1 MNNLIEL
8 DLVRHQRALVDWLK
22 DCKHRMNIKFPKIE
36 FEADYWPI
44 KTIYNT
50 EQQNWNF
57 TPTFDDFN
65 TKDRSFCEVARG
77 LMAEI
82 VLKGK
87 LKKVDVPNSAFRQ
100 LANAV
105 ATSIFEININDL
117 RIVEDDILAHARK
130 LPSSAGSLSSSLTY
144 LKQQIDILSDIGV
157 ISQFRYHPRKNIK
170 AELLQLKKHHQKKI
184 KNDRSTTLD
193 HKIEA
198 FNDALNA
205 LFENDSR
212 LSAEDSV
219 AIAAATLLMC
229 APSRINEV
237 LCCSIDDHVTIEDY
251 VQKTSMDGTDKL
263 HQAHQMLLIMMKG
276 SKGSSWGAKPAL
288 NFMIDA
294 FKYAWE
300 VIKQHGQRSRM
311 LVEWY
316 QQHPSTLYLPPE
328 LEYLKGKDLNY
339 NDLAKILY
347 FTENPSETNCNNAKS
362 YFHTPLKSLLPRNA
376 KYLTDNSARGS
387 KPAISIKYVDIE
399 YALLQKVHGA
409 MEDCR
414 KTMKN
419 NHYQGDLSK
428 MLFLFDRVDKQ
439 PPYLPSAINYQII
452 HYRLKKKR
460 DPANVNPEPS
470 LFEKLGI
477 TMPDK
482 GKTEYAWIDSHDPRR
497 WLTTQALLHGEKLSD
512 VLINKWANRIKLAQL
527 KDYDLRTDEELAS
540 FSKMPTVHE
549 LTDIT
554 NGIKK
559 VNKLQVE
566 YGLKQEIVSVLDANI
581 SCTSL
586 DMVLQAVEDRPI
598 ARTSEQIII
607 LYPSQFGLCLHQ
619 HHETPCRNYDSCLP
633 CNCNIVVKGHIT
645 TNDKIRQ
652 RCQLMHQ
659 SIIRQFDRLV
669 TELDREIADDPKS
682 VELHILDLVTKGL
695 NCEQIADH
703 LIGEFHEIKSGIK
716 DKLFAKRLEEAFV
729 ARGFVKLLD
738 DKEIPNGS
746 LLKYNNPT
754 YHASPGHE
762 KALSSHG
769 GREQIQRAEQ
779 ALVKKFP
786 QFAPKALNLKD
797 ERHLLIE
804 DGENSKD

>member
-1 MNNLIEL
+1 MSDLIDL

-22 DCKHRMNIKFPKIE
+22 DCKRRMNIKFPKIE

-50 EQQNWNF
+50 EHRNWNF
-57 TPTFDDFN
+57 TSTFDDFN
-65 TKDRSFCEVARG
+65 TKDRSFCDVARG

-87 LKKVDVPNSAFRQ
+87 LKKIDVPNFAFRQ
-100 LANAV
+100 LAKSV
-105 ATSIFEININDL
+105 ATSIFEINIYDL
-117 RIVEDDILAHARK
+117 RIVEDNILAQARK
-130 LPSSAGSLSSSLTY
+130 HPSSAATLSNHLTNM
-144 LKQQIDILSDIGV
+144 KQLINILSGIGV
-157 ISQFRYHPRKNIK
+157 ISQFRYHPRQNIK
-170 AELLQLKKHHQKKI
+170 AELAQIRNRHKKKI
-184 KNDRSTTLD
+184 KSERSTTLD

-205 LFENDSR
+205 LFENDPI
-212 LSAEDSV
+212 LSAEDRV
-219 AIAAATLLMC
+219 AIAHLTLLMC
-229 APSRINEV
+229 APSRVNEV

-251 VQKTSMDGTDKL
+251 VINTSIDGTDLL
-263 HQAHQMLLIMMKG
+263 HQAHQMLLITMKG
-276 SKGSSWGAKPAL
+276 SKGSSWSAKPAL

-300 VIKQHGQRSRM
+300 VIKLHGQHSRM

-316 QQHPSTLYLPPE
+316 QQHPDTLYLPPE

-339 NDLAKILY
+339 RDLAKILY
-347 FTENPSETNCNNAKS
+347 LTENPSETNCKNAKS

-376 KYLTDNSARGS
+376 KYLTDY
-387 KPAISIKYVDIE
+387 PAGTRMPTFSIQYTDIE
-399 YALLQKVHGA
+399 YALLQKVHSG
-409 MEDCR
+409 MDDCR
-414 KTMKN
+414 KTTSHN
-419 NHYQGDLSK
+419 YYQGDLSK

-439 PPYLPSAINYQII
+439 PPYLPSAINYNII
-452 HYRLKKKR
+452 HTRLKMKR
-460 DPANVNPEPS
+460 DPTNVNPEPT

-477 TMPDK
+477 TMPVK
-482 GKTEYAWIDSHDPRR
+482 GKMEYACIDTHDPRR

-527 KDYDLRTDEELAS
+527 KDYDLRTDEERAS
-540 FSKMPTVHE
+540 FSKMPAVHE

-554 NGIKK
+554 KAIKK
-559 VNKLQVE
+559 VNKLLVE
-566 YGLKQEIVSVLDANI
+566 YGLKPEIVSVLDANI

-633 CNCNIVVKGHIT
+633 CNCNVVVKGHTT

-652 RCQLMHQ
+652 RCHLMHQ
-659 SIIRQFDRLV
+659 SIIRQFDRLI
-669 TELDREIADDPKS
+669 TELNREIADDPKS
-682 VELHILDLVTKGL
+682 FELHILNLVTKGL
-695 NCEQIADH
+695 NCEQITER

-729 ARGFVKLLD
+729 AQGFLKLLD
-738 DKEIPNGS
+738 DVEIPNGA
-746 LLKYNNPT
+746 LFKYNNPT

-762 KALSSHG
+762 KALNSHG
-769 GREQIQRAEQ
+769 GRELIQCAEQ
-779 ALVKKFP
+779 ALIKKFP
-786 QFAPKALNLKD
+786 QFAPDALYLKD
-797 ERHLLIE
+797 ERNLMIV
-804 DGENSKD
+804 DGESFKD